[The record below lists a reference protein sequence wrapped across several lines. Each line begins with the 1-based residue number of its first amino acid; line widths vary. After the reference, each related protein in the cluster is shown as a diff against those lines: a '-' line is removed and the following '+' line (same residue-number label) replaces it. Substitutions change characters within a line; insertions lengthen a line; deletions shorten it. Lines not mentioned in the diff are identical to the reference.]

1 MVHRDIKAANI
12 MITSDCQ
19 VKLGDFGV
27 SQKITSTL

>member
-12 MITSDCQ
+12 MITGNGE

-27 SQKITSTL
+27 S